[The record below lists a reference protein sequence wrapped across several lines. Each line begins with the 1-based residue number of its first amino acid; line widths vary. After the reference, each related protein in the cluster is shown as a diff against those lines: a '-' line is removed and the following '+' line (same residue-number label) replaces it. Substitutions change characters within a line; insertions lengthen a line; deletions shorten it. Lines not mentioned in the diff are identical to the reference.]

1 MGLGLRRGTVAL
13 EPHSTEW
20 EIAAQQGIAK
30 LKEILQSAAVDVQH
44 IGSTAVRGICAKPII
59 DLVVGTADFQ
69 DILARNP
76 VLAANGFLF
85 RGQDYPEQYLYVCGE
100 GEIRTH
106 HIHVVL
112 YQSVLWR
119 QYLDLRDYLNC
130 HPADAQAYAALKKTL
145 AAQYAADRNTY
156 TAKKNDLIR
165 EILTKAQDWRSGL
178 HCEEAFPAGSL

>member
-13 EPHSTEW
+13 EPHSKEW
-20 EIAAQQGIAK
+20 EITAQQSIDR
-30 LKEILQSAAVDVQH
+30 LREILRDAAVDVQH
-44 IGSTAVRGICAKPII
+44 IGSTAISGICAKPII

-69 DILARNP
+69 AVLARNS
-76 VLAANGFLF
+76 VLAENGFLF

-119 QYLDLRDYLNC
+119 QYIDLRDYLNC
-130 HPADAQAYAALKKTL
+130 HPADAQAYAAWKETL
-145 AAQYAADRNTY
+145 AEQYAADRNTY
-156 TAKKNDLIR
+156 TAMKNEMIR
-165 EILTKAQDWRSGL
+165 ALLTKAQDWRRGVICGKTGPDGNL
-178 HCEEAFPAGSL
+178 